1 MITAQTPDSQR
12 CAASL
17 SSLTNLS
24 RPSPPQP
31 HPPSLTF
38 AAKIGP
44 LMKLLTLPT
53 LLTMSATD
61 VSLYFQYPSKFWP
74 LTCHSFSGLFEWLH
88 LPDRAD
94 QAGQRGRGPEC
105 VRASCHEPEVRNQ
118 NQWTTT
124 TTTAKPNQR
133 SPRTP
138 ASTLPRES
146 REVHNADRS
155 LGGGRVSYVIGKKH
169 FVQNFCSKNF
179 STKILWLWLL
189 KLVLSTKKDLQSF
202 QRKIWVLGSA
212 RLLC

>member
-1 MITAQTPDSQR
+1 
-12 CAASL
+12 
-17 SSLTNLS
+17 
-24 RPSPPQP
+24 
-31 HPPSLTF
+31 
-38 AAKIGP
+38 
-44 LMKLLTLPT
+44 MKLLTLPT

-155 LGGGRVSYVIGKKH
+155 LGGGRVSYVIGKNILYRT
-169 FVQNFCSKNF
+169 FVLKTFQPKSCDCYNLSCQLKKIYNPFREKFGCWDRQDYFVKQCYSFCKSVR
-179 STKILWLWLL
+179 I
-189 KLVLSTKKDLQSF
+189 
-202 QRKIWVLGSA
+202 
-212 RLLC
+212 